1 MRVKQRATR
10 QLAAMLDVLTAST
23 DHPTA
28 TQVFERVRGTMPRVS
43 LGTVYRNLDKL
54 RVRGCVKV
62 VWGADRVARYDA
74 TLGDHDHFVCQAC
87 GRVID
92 LESLPRQ
99 LDVSGLERAGFV
111 VQSHFVGVHGI
122 CQRCARGAE

>member
-1 MRVKQRATR
+1 MKQRSTR
-10 QLAAMLDVLTAST
+10 QLAATLEVLKTST

-28 TQVFERVRGTMPRVS
+28 TEVCERVRRVMPRVS

-54 RVRGCVKV
+54 RARGHVKV

-74 TLGDHDHFVCQAC
+74 LLGAHDHFVCQVC

-92 LESLPRQ
+92 LEPLPRQ

-111 VQSHFVGVHGI
+111 VESHFVAVHGI
-122 CQRCARGAE
+122 CERCAGGAA